1 MYANVY
7 FASFSLVIFPVSVL
21 LLWMVSPKISAIL
34 LWDFLLSRNQM
45 RNCMHLRHLTDEWLL
60 LVVK

>member
-21 LLWMVSPKISAIL
+21 LLWMVSPRIFCTFA
-34 LWDFLLSRNQM
+34 M
-45 RNCMHLRHLTDEWLL
+45 HNCMHFIHPTDEWLL